1 MAKNI
6 LIVSEPEETPS
17 IIEILNKSACVM
29 KRVGRLHY
37 EYIDE
42 GIKYEFKSLAS
53 VDLVDD
59 DNIFTNWIIGRK
71 FDSVFLTKNINNK
84 IPNTIKDVLL
94 SSAENGDIGIIDSR
108 Y

>member
-6 LIVSEPEETPS
+6 LIVSDPEETPR
-17 IIEILNKSACVM
+17 IIEMINTSACVM

-42 GIKYEFKSLAS
+42 GVKYEFKSLAS
-53 VDLVDD
+53 VDLFDD

-84 IPNTIKDVLL
+84 IPNTIREMLL
-94 SSAENGDIGIIDSR
+94 SSAVSGDIGIID
-108 Y
+108 

>member
-17 IIEILNKSACVM
+17 IIEMLNKSACVM

-53 VDLVDD
+53 VGLVDD

-71 FDSVFLTKNINNK
+71 FDSVFLTKHIDNK
-84 IPNTIKDVLL
+84 TPNTIRDMLL
-94 SSAENGDIGIIDSR
+94 SSAVSGDIGIIC
-108 Y
+108 

>member
-1 MAKNI
+1 MKNI
-6 LIVSEPEETPS
+6 LILSEFEETPS
-17 IIEILNKSACVM
+17 IIEMINKSACVM

-71 FDSVFLTKNINNK
+71 FDSVFLTKQIDNK
-84 IPNTIKDVLL
+84 IPNSIRDMLF
-94 SSAENGDIGIIDSR
+94 SSAENGDIGIVD
-108 Y
+108 

>member
-17 IIEILNKSACVM
+17 IIEMLNKSACVK

-37 EYIDE
+37 EYIDG

-71 FDSVFLTKNINNK
+71 FDNVFLTKQIDNK
-84 IPNTIKDVLL
+84 IPNSIRDMLF
-94 SSAENGDIGIIDSR
+94 SSAENGDIGIAG
-108 Y
+108 

>member
-6 LIVSEPEETPS
+6 LIVSDPEETPR
-17 IIEILNKSACVM
+17 IIEMINKSACVM

-42 GIKYEFKSLAS
+42 NAKYEFKSLAS
-53 VDLVDD
+53 ADLADV

-71 FDSVFLTKNINNK
+71 FDSVFLTKHINDK
-84 IPNTIKDVLL
+84 IPNSIRDMLL
-94 SSAENGDIGIIDSR
+94 SSAVSGDIGIID
-108 Y
+108 

>member
-6 LIVSEPEETPS
+6 LIVSDPEETPR
-17 IIEILNKSACVM
+17 IIEMINKSACVM

-37 EYIDE
+37 EYIHE

-59 DNIFTNWIIGRK
+59 DNIFTNWITGRK
-71 FDSVFLTKNINNK
+71 FDNVFLTKQIDNK
-84 IPNTIKDVLL
+84 IPNSIRDMLL
-94 SSAENGDIGIIDSR
+94 SSAENGDIGIAG
-108 Y
+108 

>member
-1 MAKNI
+1 MKNI
-6 LIVSEPEETPS
+6 LLLSDHEETSS

-29 KRVGRLHY
+29 KQVGRLHY
-37 EYIDE
+37 EYIHE

-71 FDSVFLTKNINNK
+71 FDNVFLTKQIDNK
-84 IPNTIKDVLL
+84 IPNTIREMLL
-94 SSAENGDIGIIDSR
+94 SSAENGDIGIAG
-108 Y
+108 

>member
-1 MAKNI
+1 MKKI
-6 LIVSEPEETPS
+6 LILSEPGETPS
-17 IIEILNKSACVM
+17 IIEMLNKSACVM

-53 VDLVDD
+53 VDLFDD
-59 DNIFTNWIIGRK
+59 DNIFTNWIMGRK

-94 SSAENGDIGIIDSR
+94 SSAENGDIGIAG
-108 Y
+108 

>member
-1 MAKNI
+1 MKKI
-6 LIVSEPEETPS
+6 LILSEPGETPS
-17 IIEILNKSACVM
+17 IIEMLNKSACVM

-71 FDSVFLTKNINNK
+71 FDNVFLTKQIDNK
-84 IPNTIKDVLL
+84 IPNSIRDMLF
-94 SSAENGDIGIIDSR
+94 SSAENGDIGIAG
-108 Y
+108 

>member
-1 MAKNI
+1 
-6 LIVSEPEETPS
+6 
-17 IIEILNKSACVM
+17 M

-59 DNIFTNWIIGRK
+59 DNIFTNWIMGRK
-71 FDSVFLTKNINNK
+71 FDSVFLTKHINDK
-84 IPNTIKDVLL
+84 IPNSIRDMLL
-94 SSAENGDIGIIDSR
+94 SSVYSGNFGIVD
-108 Y
+108 

>member
-1 MAKNI
+1 MKKI
-6 LIVSEPEETPS
+6 LILSEPGETPS
-17 IIEILNKSACVM
+17 IIEMLNKSACVM

-42 GIKYEFKSLAS
+42 GVKYEFKSLAS

-71 FDSVFLTKNINNK
+71 FDNVFLTKQIDNK
-84 IPNTIKDVLL
+84 IPNSIRDMLF
-94 SSAENGDIGIIDSR
+94 SSAENGDIGIAG
-108 Y
+108 